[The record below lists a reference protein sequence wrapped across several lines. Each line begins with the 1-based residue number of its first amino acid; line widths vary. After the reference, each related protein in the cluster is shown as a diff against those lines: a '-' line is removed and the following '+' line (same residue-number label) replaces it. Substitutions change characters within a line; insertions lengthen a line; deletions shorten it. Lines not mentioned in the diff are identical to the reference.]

1 MEATETDD
9 FIALD
14 GVSLQLFE
22 GEIVGIIGKNGSGK
36 STLLR
41 TISGIYSPDKGT
53 VRTKGQISLLA
64 RLGIGFNVHLTGREN
79 IYLYGSI
86 LGHSKRTMDGL
97 IDEIISFSGLELS
110 IDKPLRTYSS
120 GMKARL
126 SFSVA
131 SAVKSEILLIDEVLG
146 VGDYDFKEKSKIR
159 MQEMVDEAATVVIVS
174 HNLPILEQMCSRL
187 ILIDDGKIKA
197 IGEPKEIIDIY
208 KTTSKRQTKEKKFN
222 ELITK
227 EKPKLSLSK
236 KISHNI
242 NLISLF
248 LLRVFGLSEW
258 ASTKLPSPK
267 DSAHQKNEIIRK
279 QWGETFESV
288 KNTNYVVGKR
298 SRKISKKKHEDND
311 KINTM
316 VILTCIWKRPKLTR
330 IVLSHYRG
338 LKKELKGEINLELV
352 AVGSEG
358 ERSKNICEESEFNYF
373 EYENQPMSEKWNF
386 GLQMTKKINPDAVI
400 IVGSDDLIDKN
411 LLKFYDKKLKQ
422 GYMMVGIK
430 DFYIYD
436 TERRKLAYWR
446 GYGKLNDAHRMN
458 ETIGLARCLSK
469 TLLDKLDFNIWND
482 LNISRNLDGAMTTR
496 LKEVGIYP
504 VSEANMPYVD
514 LDNQLYGAG
523 HLGYNLKEIEGF
535 AIDIKTK
542 TNVTTFD
549 RYLAR
554 DPDSIE
560 YLDGEFLVSKL
571 NENTVAEIVALKN
584 EE

>member
-1 MEATETDD
+1 M
-9 FIALD
+9 
-14 GVSLQLFE
+14 
-22 GEIVGIIGKNGSGK
+22 
-36 STLLR
+36 
-41 TISGIYSPDKGT
+41 
-53 VRTKGQISLLA
+53 
-64 RLGIGFNVHLTGREN
+64 
-79 IYLYGSI
+79 
-86 LGHSKRTMDGL
+86 
-97 IDEIISFSGLELS
+97 
-110 IDKPLRTYSS
+110 
-120 GMKARL
+120 
-126 SFSVA
+126 
-131 SAVKSEILLIDEVLG
+131 
-146 VGDYDFKEKSKIR
+146 
-159 MQEMVDEAATVVIVS
+159 
-174 HNLPILEQMCSRL
+174 
-187 ILIDDGKIKA
+187 
-197 IGEPKEIIDIY
+197 
-208 KTTSKRQTKEKKFN
+208 
-222 ELITK
+222 
-227 EKPKLSLSK
+227 
-236 KISHNI
+236 
-242 NLISLF
+242 
-248 LLRVFGLSEW
+248 
-258 ASTKLPSPK
+258 PSPK

-288 KNTNYVVGKR
+288 KNTNYVVDKR
-298 SRKISKKKHEDND
+298 SRKISKKKHVDND

-330 IVLSHYRG
+330 IVLSHYRA

-358 ERSKNICEESEFNYF
+358 ERSKDICEESEFNYF

-458 ETIGLARCLSK
+458 ETIGLARCLSR